1 MAILLAFD
9 KAPEEAV
16 KYLESQGI
24 KINWNWKEQKD
35 IIKKRAFT
43 VSKVLSADVLQM
55 VLDNLQKAVKEG
67 DTFEDFKKDLEPKL
81 KNSGYTKKDDGSAWR
96 LKNIY
101 QTNLQTSYNAGRYA
115 QQMEVTEEFPYWELD
130 AIMDSHTTDGCR
142 SVNGV
147 ILPASDAFWKT
158 NYPPRHFGCR
168 SKVIAHSK
176 ATLKSHGKS
185 LSNPNKY
192 KNEKPAEGFDF
203 LPGEWMPDFNKYS
216 KSVRNKLEKMLNE

>member
-1 MAILLAFD
+1 
-9 KAPEEAV
+9 
-16 KYLESQGI
+16 
-24 KINWNWKEQKD
+24 
-35 IIKKRAFT
+35 
-43 VSKVLSADVLQM
+43 M

-67 DTFEDFKKDLEPKL
+67 DTFDNFKKDLEPKL
-81 KNSGYTKKDDGSAWR
+81 DNSGYTKKDDGSSWR

-115 QQMEVTEEFPYWELD
+115 QQMDVTDEFPYWELD
-130 AIMDSHTTDGCR
+130 AIMDKNTTDGCR

-147 ILPASDAFWKT
+147 ILPASDAFWQT

-176 ATLKSHGKS
+176 PTLKLHGKS
-185 LSNPNKY
+185 LSNPSNY

-203 LPGEWMPDFNKYS
+203 LPGKWMPDLNKYS
-216 KSVRNKLEKMLNE
+216 KPVKNKLEKLLNE